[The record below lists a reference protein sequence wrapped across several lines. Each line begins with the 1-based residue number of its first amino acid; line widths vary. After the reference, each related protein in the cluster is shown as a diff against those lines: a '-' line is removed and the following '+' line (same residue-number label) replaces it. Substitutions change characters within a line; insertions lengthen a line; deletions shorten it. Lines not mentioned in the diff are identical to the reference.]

1 MTKKLLSLRKTFS
14 IITAGLFTVGLLTA
28 GLLFCSQNSWAA
40 KATEA
45 DEEIQISADH
55 MQLNVETG
63 NSVFTGNVNI
73 SQGELILTGEKVTL
87 KRKRLKN
94 GENEIQHITII
105 GHPAR
110 YNHVTDNGQAIEAES
125 KHMVYSAKTG
135 TLVMTT
141 NARLTQPD
149 NKVSSQKIIYDTRKK
164 IVIAGAKQPPTS
176 GFSDSAMGDST
187 VNKPDE
193 NQRVKITLSPKKTG
207 QSSEQKNQ

>member
-1 MTKKLLSLRKTFS
+1 MTKKLLSMRKTFS
-14 IITAGLFTVGLLTA
+14 IITAGLFAVSLLTTC
-28 GLLFCSQNSWAA
+28 LLFGSQNSWAA
-40 KATEA
+40 EA

-94 GENEIQHITII
+94 GENEIKHITVI
-105 GHPAR
+105 GQPAR

-164 IVIAGAKQPPTS
+164 IVIAGAKKPPTS
-176 GFSDSAMGDST
+176 GSSESATGDST